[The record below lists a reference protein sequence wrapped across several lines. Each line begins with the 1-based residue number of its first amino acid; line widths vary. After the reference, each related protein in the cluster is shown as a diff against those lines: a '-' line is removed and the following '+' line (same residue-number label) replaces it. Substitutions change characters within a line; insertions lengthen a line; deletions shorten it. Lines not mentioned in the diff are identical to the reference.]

1 MATDDSDDEERRKG
15 PILWHMFKFVS
26 LPPVIQGDLS
36 IEPELLAQL
45 DSFLLLDNTIKQANP
60 RTRLLKAFQL
70 IELKRTTNT
79 KLENNTGSLQT
90 MYLFTYSFPDCSCL
104 GMALE
109 FS

>member
-45 DSFLLLDNTIKQANP
+45 DSFLLLDNTMK
-60 RTRLLKAFQL
+60 
-70 IELKRTTNT
+70 
-79 KLENNTGSLQT
+79 
-90 MYLFTYSFPDCSCL
+90 
-104 GMALE
+104 
-109 FS
+109 